1 VRGRGNQGSP
11 SGPPPGARS
20 LRVIEAV
27 WPLLAPCL
35 LVLAV
40 VGLTALGS
48 DILQRQ
54 AIAMLINLV
63 LVVGLYTFAGN
74 SGVLSFGH
82 MSFMAVAAY
91 VTALLTVPPVM
102 KDVLLPHLPVL
113 IRHSSLGPVE
123 AALIAGLAAA
133 VFAAPLSVALMRLSG
148 LTASVAMFAV
158 LLIVY
163 EVDRNWVDVTRGTL
177 TMLGVPTTVS
187 LTSATAV
194 AIAVIAGAYA
204 FQRTRVGLRL
214 RATREDEAAA
224 RAIGINI
231 AALRRIAFVFSAFI
245 VGIGGF
251 EYAQFYGSFTADAF
265 YLNIT
270 FITIAMLVIG
280 GTMSLM
286 GAVSCVVVLSA
297 LLEGLREIQ
306 DGVAIGPLV
315 LTSPAGLREVGAAVA
330 MLVILLVRPAGLVGG
345 GEVTWRAAVTAA
357 RALPGFRRQPAGTPR
372 L

>member
-1 VRGRGNQGSP
+1 M
-11 SGPPPGARS
+11 GPRATASTRI
-20 LRVIEAV
+20 LEAL
-27 WPLLAPCL
+27 WPFLVPCF

-40 VGLTALGS
+40 VGLASLGS
-48 DILQRQ
+48 DIQQRQ

-63 LVVGLYTFAGN
+63 LVVGLYAFAGN

-82 MSFMAVAAY
+82 MSFMAVGAY
-91 VTALLTVPPVM
+91 VTALLTVPPLM

-113 IRHSSLGPVE
+113 IRHSSLGSVE
-123 AALIAGLAAA
+123 AALIAALAAA
-133 VFAAPLSVALMRLSG
+133 VFAVPLSIPLMRLSG

-187 LTSATAV
+187 LASATGV
-194 AIAVIAGAYA
+194 AIGVIAAAYA
-204 FQRTRVGLRL
+204 FQRTSVGLRL
-214 RATREDEAAA
+214 RATREDEAAS

-245 VGIGGF
+245 VGVGGF

-270 FITIAMLVIG
+270 FITIAMLVVG
-280 GTMSLM
+280 GTMSLT
-286 GAVSCVVVLSA
+286 GAVSGVVVVSA
-297 LLEGLREIQ
+297 LLEILREIQ
-306 DGVAIGPLV
+306 DGVEIGPLL
-315 LTSPAGLREVGAAVA
+315 LTSPAGLREVGAALV
-330 MLVILLVRPAGLVGG
+330 MLLILLVRPAGLVGP
-345 GEVTWRAAVTAA
+345 GEVTWRATVAAA
-357 RALPGFRRQPAGTPR
+357 RSLPWVGRRRTIHSQPEPSGPAR
-372 L
+372 R